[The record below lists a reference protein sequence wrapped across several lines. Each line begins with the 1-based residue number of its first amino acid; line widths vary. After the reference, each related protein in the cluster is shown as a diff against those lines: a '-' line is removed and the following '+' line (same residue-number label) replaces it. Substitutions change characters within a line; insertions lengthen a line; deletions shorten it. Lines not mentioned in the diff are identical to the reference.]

1 MLDENCFVKFGVCA
15 YTAQPQATNLWSRDA
30 QIRKQFQG
38 VSTHE
43 PDIFT
48 LPRDHNIAQQP
59 MLQVKTI
66 FSLYLIDF
74 T

>member
-1 MLDENCFVKFGVCA
+1 MCSHISH
-15 YTAQPQATNLWSRDA
+15 PQATNLWSRDA

>member
-1 MLDENCFVKFGVCA
+1 MCVFGCRVA
-15 YTAQPQATNLWSRDA
+15 DPIFPQATNLWSRDA

-59 MLQVKTI
+59 MLQVRA
-66 FSLYLIDF
+66 LA
-74 T
+74 